1 VRCGSLKGQKA
12 AGAEMKK
19 KKKKLDKGK
28 EARRLARTA
37 AAVPAGTRV
46 IVDKRKKA
54 EKHRGVWMGEEP

>member
-1 VRCGSLKGQKA
+1 MRR
-12 AGAEMKK
+12 

-28 EARRLARTA
+28 EARRLARKA

-54 EKHRGVWMGEEP
+54 EKHRGKWMEEE